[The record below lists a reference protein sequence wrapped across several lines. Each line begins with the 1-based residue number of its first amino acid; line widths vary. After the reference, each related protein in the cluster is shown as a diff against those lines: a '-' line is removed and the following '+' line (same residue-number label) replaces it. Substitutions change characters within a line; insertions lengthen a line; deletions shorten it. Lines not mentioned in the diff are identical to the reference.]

1 MEAKAPMRFSRLGP
15 VIAAVA
21 LLAAVAG
28 CSSGGSSG
36 GSGGSG
42 PVTVNWWTWDPNQA
56 LAYEQCIPGF
66 EKANPGIKVEV
77 SQYNVAQYFTKL
89 TASFVAGN
97 APDAF
102 MNSVTYLQSY
112 ASQNQLMPLNKYIS
126 QSNLDMSQYSIGTS
140 GWKYT
145 NGDQYAL
152 PMDWAT
158 NVLYYNT
165 ALAEKAGYTPAEMD
179 KLTWNPQNG
188 GTLWTVIKALT
199 TDKNGVHGDQ
209 AGFKPGN
216 VSVYGFG
223 NMESTGDPFGQ
234 SDWGMLLAD
243 DNINIPNQNKWA
255 TEFNYAN
262 PQVVQSVSLIRNLS
276 DDGYSPQL
284 NQFTAADTAQIG
296 SGDVAMSLGGTWEA
310 GTFLS
315 LPNVKIGIAPLP
327 LGSDGTRRLM
337 ANSNGNNM
345 WAGTKNP
352 EQTWKWMSYQESA
365 ACQTKAS
372 EYNASFLPSIGSA
385 TDALVTH
392 EAAKGQDLSV
402 FANYVKQNELFPSPV
417 YNNGAAI
424 ANYVEP
430 QFQAYF
436 TNKAG
441 NSIFATMQAQVKTLL
456 SQQG

>member
-1 MEAKAPMRFSRLGP
+1 MVPGE
-15 VIAAVA
+15 
-21 LLAAVAG
+21 
-28 CSSGGSSG
+28 
-36 GSGGSG
+36 

-56 LAYEQCIPGF
+56 LAYEQCIPAF
-66 EKANPGIKVEV
+66 EKANPGIKVDV
-77 SQYNVAQYFTKL
+77 SQYNVSDYFTKL

-112 ASQNQLMPLNKYIS
+112 ASQNQLMSLNKYIS
-126 QSNLDMSQYSIGTS
+126 QSNLDMSQYSIGAS

-165 ALAEKAGYTPAEMD
+165 ALVEKAGYTPADVD

-188 GTLWTVIKALT
+188 GTLWTMIKHLT
-199 TDKNGVHGDQ
+199 VDKNGVRGDQ
-209 AGFKPGN
+209 PGFKPGN

-223 NMESTGDPFGQ
+223 NMEATGDPFGQ

-255 TEFNYAN
+255 TEFDYTN
-262 PQVVQSVSLIRNLS
+262 PQVEQSAQPDQEPVQRRLL
-276 DDGYSPQL
+276 
-284 NQFTAADTAQIG
+284 AAAEP
-296 SGDVAMSLGGTWEA
+296 VHHRRHRAARVRLRRHEPRRHVGGRH
-310 GTFLS
+310 
-315 LPNVKIGIAPLP
+315 LPVPAERKVGIAPLP

-352 EQTWKWMSYQESA
+352 DQTWKWMSYQESA
-365 ACQTKAS
+365 ACQTKAA

-385 TDALVTH
+385 TDALVT
-392 EAAKGQDLSV
+392 A
-402 FANYVKQNELFPSPV
+402 
-417 YNNGAAI
+417 
-424 ANYVEP
+424 
-430 QFQAYF
+430 
-436 TNKAG
+436 
-441 NSIFATMQAQVKTLL
+441 
-456 SQQG
+456 

>member
-1 MEAKAPMRFSRLGP
+1 MEAKAPMRFKRLGP
-15 VIAAVA
+15 VVASVA

-42 PVTVNWWTWDPNQA
+42 PATVNWWTWDPNQA
-56 LAYEQCIPGF
+56 LAYEQCIPAF
-66 EKANPGIKVEV
+66 EKANPGIKVDI

-158 NVLYYNT
+158 NVLYYNS
-165 ALAEKAGYTPAEMD
+165 ALVEKAGYTQAEMD
-179 KLTWNPQNG
+179 KLTWNPQANG
-188 GTLWTVIKALT
+188 GTLWTLIKRLT
-199 TDKNGVHGDQ
+199 TDKNGVRGDQ
-209 AGFKPGN
+209 PGFKAGN

-223 NMESTGDPFGQ
+223 NMEATGDPFGQ

-262 PQVVQSVSLIRNLS
+262 PQVVQSVSLIRDLS
-276 DDGYSPQL
+276 NDGYSPQL

-345 WAGTKNP
+345 GRHEEPGADLEVDVLPGKRRVP
-352 EQTWKWMSYQESA
+352 GQGSRVR
-365 ACQTKAS
+365 
-372 EYNASFLPSIGSA
+372 ASFLPSIGSA

-441 NSIFATMQAQVKTLL
+441 SSIFGTMQAQVKTLL
-456 SQQG
+456 SQQS